1 MPLTVV
7 RYCLIDQPVLR
18 WRSGSNVFGNVS
30 SFAVIVRDAPSFRF
44 LSRPRP
50 SLALGAID
58 GRGVFL
64 RCDVI
69 IPKVQWT
76 IDEVYSQCLRLSYFI
91 YKSSMVKLRTK
102 AIGRL
107 WLTRGTSRLLA

>member
-1 MPLTVV
+1 M
-7 RYCLIDQPVLR
+7 IDRLVPR
-18 WRSGSNVFGNVS
+18 WRIGSNVFGNVS
-30 SFAVIVRDAPSFRF
+30 SFAVIVRGAPSFRF

-50 SLALGAID
+50 SLALDAID

-64 RCDVI
+64 RFNMV

-107 WLTRGTSRLLA
+107 WLTRGTSRPLA